1 VSEVLRHKALRLP
14 LILVGLMVMV
24 WVIQTFRPH
33 ITPPTQTNTYRDS
46 SSVKVLEASDLPV
59 STTTT
64 APRLSLSFQK
74 PSTWTLRDIAAIT
87 KQGSKTVLVFTDDS
101 TRDVTPALLEQ
112 LPSFLQTRVSYD
124 QAH

>member
-1 VSEVLRHKALRLP
+1 MRHKALRLP

-33 ITPPTQTNTYRDS
+33 IASQTPTPTYRDS
-46 SSVKVLEASDLPV
+46 TSVKLLEASELPI
-59 STTTT
+59 STPTSS
-64 APRLSLSFQK
+64 PRLSLSFQK
-74 PSTWTLRDIAAIT
+74 PATWTLRDIAAIT
-87 KQGSKTVLVFTDDS
+87 KQGSKTVLHFRDSS
-101 TRDVTPALLEQ
+101 TREVTPALFNQ